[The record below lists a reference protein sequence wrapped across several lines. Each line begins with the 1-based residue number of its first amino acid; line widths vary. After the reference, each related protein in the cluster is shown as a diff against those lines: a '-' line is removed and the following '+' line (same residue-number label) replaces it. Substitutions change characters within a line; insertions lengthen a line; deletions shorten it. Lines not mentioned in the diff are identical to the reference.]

1 MRSVRSNSDRPD
13 GGRLTGKGE
22 GDRWTVRDGLV
33 AAWLCLAVAAFWT
46 HLPVINQAHGDA
58 VAGGQALVAKHCQRC
73 HAAPEAPYST
83 TAAPTLSQIAQA
95 ADWSTI
101 RLEAWLAADHPPMP
115 RFVLTAE
122 EIFMLRSYLSSIKSD
137 ALLQPAF

>member
-1 MRSVRSNSDRPD
+1 MRSVRSNSNRPA
-13 GGRLTGKGE
+13 GKDDCG
-22 GDRWTVRDGLV
+22 RWTARDGLT

-46 HLPVINQAHGDA
+46 HLPTIGQARGDA

-115 RFVLTAE
+115 RFVLSAE